1 MVAPRVQVKGAK
13 ELRRAI
19 KQAQSSDLKQALKQ
33 ANRDAADMVAYEA
46 QTIVPVLSGT
56 LLESIR
62 ASGTQTA
69 GIVRAGR
76 ASVVYAGVIHF
87 GWPRHNIEPNPFL
100 YEAADARLDEV
111 IARYEEAVDAIARRL
126 ESIQGDKL

>member
-1 MVAPRVQVKGAK
+1 MAGPVIEVKGAK

-19 KQAQSSDLKQALKQ
+19 KQAADTGLIAEIKA
-33 ANRDAADMVAYEA
+33 ANRDAAEIVAYEA
-46 QTIVPVLSGT
+46 QTIVPVKSSR

-76 ASVVYAGVIHF
+76 ASIPYAGVIHF
-87 GWPRHNIEPNPFL
+87 GWPGHNIEPNPYL
-100 YEAADARLDEV
+100 YDAADNRVDEV
-111 IARYEEAVDAIARRL
+111 VEKYQAAIDRIADTIALSGAV
-126 ESIQGDKL
+126 K